1 MAVKKIKREDTD
13 KFLDEVLNS
22 NITVENFQEI
32 AAKSLETAEFERV
45 NKILLDH
52 YNKEN
57 KIDFQTQ
64 LKAIIGNDVIEKIK
78 NREDIEIEEENQI
91 DEQARDIE
99 GVDEKTIEEAKKNT
113 KQEKEKN
120 KDENKE
126 FDLRAELMKQVYK
139 EVYKKYSDTLYDL
152 KRRQIGR
159 DELTVGD
166 KEGTEL
172 VLYENYLKRLERNYN
187 GYANIHNLDEKILS
201 DNKDIMEA
209 KKDLARNIGRDED
222 LSKQRIEKNIHAI
235 DKLYE
240 ERKVIAEK
248 IEELSR
254 NEKYDEDAMKEYQ
267 KEYRKLTYRI
277 RDIQPSL
284 EEYARQIE
292 MEQKNIDL
300 AKEYG
305 LPGDNEIVA
314 GNIVKDDITRDDLED
329 IEGSV
334 EEKVEK
340 VQGDEEYDKAKHLYN
355 LSKDIRVQIN
365 EGRYEEAE
373 KQLEQAET
381 ELEIEDT
388 EEKEAEDKEQKLSNE
403 EVDEKLDNENE
414 KNREDMSSK
423 GKIINDLDE
432 RKDWSNKTLTDDD
445 ISKKDKLLERLNR
458 VEDKIDEKYPNW
470 NDNLKEQEVVKQL

>member
-152 KRRQIGR
+152 QRRQLGR

-222 LSKQRIEKNIHAI
+222 LSKQRIEKNIRFHFLQYRRAVFYYSYHKSL
-235 DKLYE
+235 KLNHP
-240 ERKVIAEK
+240 I
-248 IEELSR
+248 
-254 NEKYDEDAMKEYQ
+254 
-267 KEYRKLTYRI
+267 
-277 RDIQPSL
+277 
-284 EEYARQIE
+284 
-292 MEQKNIDL
+292 
-300 AKEYG
+300 G
-305 LPGDNEIVA
+305 F
-314 GNIVKDDITRDDLED
+314 
-329 IEGSV
+329 
-334 EEKVEK
+334 
-340 VQGDEEYDKAKHLYN
+340 
-355 LSKDIRVQIN
+355 
-365 EGRYEEAE
+365 
-373 KQLEQAET
+373 
-381 ELEIEDT
+381 
-388 EEKEAEDKEQKLSNE
+388 
-403 EVDEKLDNENE
+403 
-414 KNREDMSSK
+414 
-423 GKIINDLDE
+423 
-432 RKDWSNKTLTDDD
+432 
-445 ISKKDKLLERLNR
+445 
-458 VEDKIDEKYPNW
+458 
-470 NDNLKEQEVVKQL
+470 